1 MKRLIKMAL
10 IAGGAAL
17 ALASCRQQSGQ
28 DAFKYQIDEFAD
40 LRIIRYRI
48 EGWEDLSLQQ
58 KEYVYHLSEAAK
70 WGRDIY
76 WDQNGKYNL
85 EVRRVLENILE
96 NYDGDRD
103 CEEFKEELKDRFGE
117 LPKPAEN
124 LLRVALLRSRAKEV
138 FLTEIKGGNGKIKLS
153 VKPDAPIQ
161 SERVPEFLLYFG
173 GKMKYTRYGTPGFE
187 YFYKE
192 SDIPE
197 IDERTLLENAEMLV
211 DRMKELY

>member
-1 MKRLIKMAL
+1 MYHK
-10 IAGGAAL
+10 IA
-17 ALASCRQQSGQ
+17 S
-28 DAFKYQIDEFAD
+28 
-40 LRIIRYRI
+40 I
-48 EGWEDLSLQQ
+48 EG
-58 KEYVYHLSEAAK
+58 KV
-70 WGRDIY
+70 
-76 WDQNGKYNL
+76 
-85 EVRRVLENILE
+85 
-96 NYDGDRD
+96 D

-161 SERVPEFLLYFG
+161 SERVPEFLLSFG